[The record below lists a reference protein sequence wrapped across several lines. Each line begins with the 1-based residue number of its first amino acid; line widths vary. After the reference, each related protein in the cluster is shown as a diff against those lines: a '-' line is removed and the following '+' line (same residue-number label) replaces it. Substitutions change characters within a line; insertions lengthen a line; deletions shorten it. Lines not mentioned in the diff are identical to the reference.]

1 LAYPKHEAT
10 TLELAS
16 RINYFGPG
24 QLSQITIQERKMK
37 ESAELFYG
45 LTGPVDCS
53 LPYWRKLSNH
63 TFRFDGL
70 LELVSLAWDL
80 TGMT

>member
-1 LAYPKHEAT
+1 
-10 TLELAS
+10 
-16 RINYFGPG
+16 
-24 QLSQITIQERKMK
+24 MK

-45 LTGPVDCS
+45 LTGPVDITCS